1 MTTKAHLHKLIDELP
16 EVALTAAE
24 RYLDSLRA
32 GGGPVS
38 RGFLVAPEDDEE
50 ETEEERTA
58 VQEARAAIA
67 RGAVVRDEDLDR
79 ELGW

>member
-16 EVALTAAE
+16 ETALAAAE

-32 GGGPVS
+32 EEDVVL
-38 RGFLVAPEDDEE
+38 RAFLTAPEDDEE
-50 ETEEERTA
+50 QTEEERAA
-58 VQEARAAIA
+58 VREAREAIA
-67 RGAVVRDEDLDR
+67 RGEVIRDEDLDR